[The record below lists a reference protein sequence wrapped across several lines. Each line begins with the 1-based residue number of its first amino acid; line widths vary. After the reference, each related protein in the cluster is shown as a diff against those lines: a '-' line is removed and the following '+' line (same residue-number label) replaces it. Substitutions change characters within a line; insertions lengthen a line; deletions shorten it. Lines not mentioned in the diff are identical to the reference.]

1 MCVVVVIVCFD
12 GLSKYIEFGVWSGKY
27 VNVVIVI
34 VVFIDENGIKN

>member
-27 VNVVIVI
+27 VYVMIVI
-34 VVFIDENGIKN
+34 VVFNGENGIKN